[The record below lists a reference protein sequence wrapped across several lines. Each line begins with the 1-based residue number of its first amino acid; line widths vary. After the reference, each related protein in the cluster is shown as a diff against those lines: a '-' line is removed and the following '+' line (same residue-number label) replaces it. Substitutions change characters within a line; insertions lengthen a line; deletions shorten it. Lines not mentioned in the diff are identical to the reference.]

1 MKIAIIGSAEIPSRC
16 GGFETMAY
24 QLATRF
30 SVEHEVHVYCNNK
43 IYKKEAR
50 IGEFEDV
57 FLHHVAFNAKGIG
70 SIPYDLY
77 CIFHALNY
85 ADTIIVLGVSGAI
98 FLPLVRLFKNKKIIT
113 SVSGLEW
120 KRRKW
125 SRPKRWKL
133 KLFERLA
140 VRFSHSIIAD
150 NLAIQEY
157 LGEEYGIDAEL
168 IEYGADHVQRVIPSY
183 LEFVAYPFL
192 IDKYAF
198 TVCRIEPEN
207 NVHIIL
213 EAFTKINIPL
223 VIVGNWNA
231 NNYGRLLKKK
241 YSKYQNIQLLHPI
254 AEQRA
259 LDVVRSNAYLYM
271 HGNSAGGTNPSLI
284 EAMYLNLPVFA
295 FDVSYNRATTE
306 NAAFYF
312 SDADTLSAL
321 IQLSNTADIRKN
333 RSQMLNIAMRRYN
346 WSKIAN
352 KFCALFKPE
361 TQVIPCQPK
370 TVLDWELSNQNAA

>member
-1 MKIAIIGSAEIPSRC
+1 
-16 GGFETMAY
+16 
-24 QLATRF
+24 
-30 SVEHEVHVYCNNK
+30 
-43 IYKKEAR
+43 
-50 IGEFEDV
+50 
-57 FLHHVAFNAKGIG
+57 
-70 SIPYDLY
+70 
-77 CIFHALNY
+77 
-85 ADTIIVLGVSGAI
+85 
-98 FLPLVRLFKNKKIIT
+98 
-113 SVSGLEW
+113 
-120 KRRKW
+120 
-125 SRPKRWKL
+125 
-133 KLFERLA
+133 
-140 VRFSHSIIAD
+140 
-150 NLAIQEY
+150 
-157 LGEEYGIDAEL
+157 
-168 IEYGADHVQRVIPSY
+168 
-183 LEFVAYPFL
+183 
-192 IDKYAF
+192 
-198 TVCRIEPEN
+198 
-207 NVHIIL
+207 
-213 EAFTKINIPL
+213 
-223 VIVGNWNA
+223 
-231 NNYGRLLKKK
+231 
-241 YSKYQNIQLLHPI
+241 LLHPI

-352 KFCALFKPE
+352 KFSALFQPE